1 MSELTPPSFPGA
13 RKRVVHVIDSLG
25 VGGGAEQQ
33 LVSNLGAFS
42 DPRIEHQLVCLYR
55 DPHQTRAA
63 DLPPGMEVSYLFDA
77 TPGSQTSILLRLNRM
92 LARLQ
97 PSLVHCS
104 LPRSAMATRLVGRRA
119 GIPVVESLVN
129 ISHEW
134 IRTVDNPNVSVWK
147 LRAHRTLDRATMRW
161 VTLFHALSEAVAE
174 SWHTVVGIPR
184 SKIRVIPRGVNL
196 RLMEAAPVRSAAR
209 SMVLGELALDPDTFL
224 ILSIGRHEAQK
235 GQRYLVESMPMIRQA
250 IPNAVLVVAGQPGT
264 LTSRLEEMIAELSMA
279 NAITLLGRRTDVP
292 TLLRAADVFVFP
304 SLFEGM
310 GVTLLEAMAAGLS
323 CITTRQP
330 PMTEIITD
338 GVDGLLVGP
347 RDPPAIARAVIE
359 VANDRARSRRLGQ
372 AAQDRIAANFTVER
386 AARQL
391 EKLYLEVLGD
401 PPRL

>member
-1 MSELTPPSFPGA
+1 MSELNPPRLPGA
-13 RKRVVHVIDSLG
+13 RKRVVHVIDSIG

-42 DPRIEHQLVCLYR
+42 DPRLEHQLVCLYR
-55 DPHQTRAA
+55 DPHQTREA
-63 DLPPGMEVSYLFDA
+63 DLPAGLEVSYLYDA
-77 TPGSQTSILLRLNRM
+77 VPGSQLSSILRLGRL
-92 LARLQ
+92 LAELQ

-104 LPRSAMATRLVGRRA
+104 LPRSAVATRLVGRRA

-129 ISHEW
+129 ISHES
-134 IRTVDNPNVSVWK
+134 IRTVDNPNVSGWK
-147 LRAHRTLDRATMRW
+147 LWAHRMLDRVTMRW

-196 RLMEAAPVRSAAR
+196 RQMEEAPVRSAAR
-209 SMVLGELALDPDTFL
+209 ELILAELALDPDTFL

-235 GQRYLVESMPMIRQA
+235 GHRYVVESMPTIRRA
-250 IPNAVLVVAGQPGT
+250 VPNAVLVLAGQPGT
-264 LTSRLEEMIAELSMA
+264 LTSHLEGMIAELGMT
-279 NAITLLGRRTDVP
+279 NAISLLGRRTDVP

-310 GVTLLEAMAAGLS
+310 GVTLLEAMAAGLP
-323 CITTRQP
+323 CVTIRQP

-338 GVDGLLVGP
+338 GVDGVLVGP
-347 RDPPAIARAVIE
+347 RDPAAIAQAVIGL
-359 VANDRARSRRLGQ
+359 ANDPVRGRLLGE
-372 AAQDRIAANFTVER
+372 AAQRRIVANFTVER
-386 AARQL
+386 AAEAL

-401 PPRL
+401 PHR